1 MLLPDGTEIPGTGHP
16 VRWTGCGMWT
26 VEDDRFATGRIYYD
40 QLAPYMSLGCRLMRT
55 EPGSP
60 AAPVHVSA
68 SDSET
73 GPVPAAAE
81 SRAGA
86 IRRLLRRLA
95 GL

>member
-16 VRWTGCGMWT
+16 VRWTGCG
-26 VEDDRFATGRIYYD
+26 
-40 QLAPYMSLGCRLMRT
+40 LMRT